1 MKTLSLTTRSTVCY
15 SKATLGLLGGLLG
28 REVTPCSWHLAEL
41 SLKSRLSVVILS
53 CDLKHKIKVL
63 IKIAVNFKN
72 SNNFVLKS
80 LTSCVV
86 ENFEADPTISL

>member
-1 MKTLSLTTRSTVCY
+1 MKTLNLTTRSTVCY
-15 SKATLGLLGGLLG
+15 SKATHGLLGGLLG

-72 SNNFVLKS
+72 SNNFVLKP

-86 ENFEADPTISL
+86 ENFKADPTISL

>member
-1 MKTLSLTTRSTVCY
+1 M
-15 SKATLGLLGGLLG
+15 
-28 REVTPCSWHLAEL
+28 TPCSWHLAES

-63 IKIAVNFKN
+63 IEIAVNFKN

-80 LTSCVV
+80 LTSCLV
-86 ENFEADPTISL
+86 ENFQADPTISL